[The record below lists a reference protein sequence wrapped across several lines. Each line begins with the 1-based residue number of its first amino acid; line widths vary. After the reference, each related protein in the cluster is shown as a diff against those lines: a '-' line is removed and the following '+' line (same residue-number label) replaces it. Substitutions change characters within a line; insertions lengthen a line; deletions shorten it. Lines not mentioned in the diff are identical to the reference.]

1 MIGNIRSYSKRL
13 PDGKS
18 KVDVYVFT
26 YFDRQEPDETISNR
40 FEIDGNIC
48 KLSPIKTLKNG
59 KCCLQFILANN
70 IINQDNTSKLNS
82 YLPTVAWGTVAK
94 EMAELKVGDKVH
106 LTGELHSREYQ
117 KTLPDG
123 EVEFRVAHELVVDN
137 FERL

>member
-1 MIGNIRSYSKRL
+1 M
-13 PDGKS
+13 
-18 KVDVYVFT
+18 FT

-40 FEIDGNIC
+40 LEIDGNIC
-48 KLSPIKTLKNG
+48 KISPLKTLKNG
-59 KCCLQFILANN
+59 KCFLSFILANN

-94 EMAELKVGDKVH
+94 DMSTLKVGDKVH

-123 EVEFRVAHELVVDN
+123 EIEFRVAHEVVVDN
-137 FERL
+137 F